1 MMKRTKLLLIFF
13 LGLGFLSSCTPMA
26 VQWDYDPDVDFSQYE
41 TFAWMPRKDSQKS
54 GDPALGSPFLEK
66 RIKKSTV
73 ERLAASGYQTSQT
86 DPDFLIAYYIT
97 FKKKK
102 TVDVY
107 RYGYRG
113 PREVDVHHYKEGTL
127 VLDFVDAETKQLIWR
142 GWGSDAFR
150 PVGGPEEQQKNIDRI
165 VDVILTK
172 FPPYRVDSK
181 SEAPA
186 SRE

>member
-1 MMKRTKLLLIFF
+1 MTVTKLFLICFVGLVF
-13 LGLGFLSSCTPMA
+13 LASCAPVA
-26 VQWDYDPDVDFSQYE
+26 VQWDYDPDVDFSRYE
-41 TFAWMPRKDSQKS
+41 TFAWMPRKDGQKS
-54 GDPALGSPFLEK
+54 GDPALANPFLEK

-73 ERLAASGYQTSQT
+73 ERLATNGFQTNQT

-113 PREVDVHHYKEGTL
+113 PREVSAHHYKEGTL
-127 VLDFVDAETKQLIWR
+127 VLDFVDAETRQLIWR

-165 VDVILTK
+165 VDVILDK
-172 FPPYRVDSK
+172 FPPYEIE
-181 SEAPA
+181 SENETPA
-186 SRE
+186 SRR

>member
-1 MMKRTKLLLIFF
+1 MIPTKPFLVCFVC
-13 LGLGFLSSCTPMA
+13 LGLLAGCAPVA
-26 VQWDYDPDVDFSQYE
+26 VQWDYDPDIDFSQYK
-41 TFAWMPRKDSQKS
+41 TFAWMPRKDGNKR
-54 GDPALGSPFLEK
+54 GDPALANPFLEK
-66 RIKKSTV
+66 RIKKSAV
-73 ERLAASGYQTSQT
+73 EGLATRGFQADRK

-127 VLDFVDAETKQLIWR
+127 VLDFVDAGTRQLIWR

-165 VDVILTK
+165 VDVILGK
-172 FPPYRVDSK
+172 FPPYEVDSK
-181 SEAPA
+181 NETPAP
-186 SRE
+186 RE

>member
-1 MMKRTKLLLIFF
+1 MTSTKTLITCLLC
-13 LGLGFLSSCTPMA
+13 LGLLAGCAPVA
-26 VQWDYDPDVDFSQYE
+26 VQWDYDPDADFSKYR
-41 TFAWMPRKDSQKS
+41 TFAWMPRKDDRKS
-54 GDPALGSPFLEK
+54 GDPALKNPFLEK

-73 ERLAASGYQTSQT
+73 ERLATIDCQVNSA

-97 FKKKK
+97 FKKKE

-113 PREVDVHHYKEGTL
+113 PREVDVHRYKEGTL

-165 VDVILTK
+165 ADAILDK
-172 FPPYRVDSK
+172 FPPY
-181 SEAPA
+181 
-186 SRE
+186 